1 MSVRK
6 IPPNRISLTGLVASR
21 RQGRMI
27 GSESSLERD
36 LYIILDF
43 DLNVDQYIEQPV
55 KIEYYDAF
63 GNRRTYTPDVLI
75 HYRKDIVPAKTM
87 KSLLCEVKYRQQLFQ
102 NWKDIKPKI
111 LAGRSYAKERG
122 WEFKILTEQEIRTP
136 YLENA
141 KFLRSYR
148 NLQTDWDLA
157 NVIQNT
163 LTELREADPETLLTA
178 ITSDRWKQ
186 AEFIPMLWHLIARQR
201 IGTDLSLRLNMKSR
215 IFSKS

>member
-6 IPPNRISLTGLVASR
+6 IPPNRISLTGLVGSH

-27 GSESSLERD
+27 GAESSLERD
-36 LYIILDF
+36 LYILLDF
-43 DLNVDQYIEQPV
+43 DLNVDRYIEQPI
-55 KIEYYDAF
+55 KIEYRDF
-63 GNRRTYTPDVLI
+63 FENNRTYTPDVLI

-87 KSLLCEVKYRQQLFQ
+87 KSILCEVKYRQQLFQ

-122 WEFKILTEQEIRTP
+122 WKFKILTEKEIRTP

-148 NLQTDWDLA
+148 NLQTNWEQA
-157 NVIQNT
+157 SIIQDM
-163 LTELREADPETLLTA
+163 LMELRETDPETLLTA
-178 ITSDRWKQ
+178 ITADRWKQ
-186 AEFIPMLWHLIARQR
+186 AEFLPMLWNLIARQR
-201 IGTDLSLRLNMKSR
+201 IGTDLSLRLNMKSC